1 MLACKL
7 SIKLLITI
15 YSNMCQHL
23 LTLQI
28 GIFYCHTNNI
38 NYAYQYLHLLL
49 YIYSNYF
56 YYCFTLLRLFFQLHV
71 CIW

>member
-7 SIKLLITI
+7 SIELVITI

-28 GIFYCHTNNI
+28 DIFYCHTNNI

-49 YIYSNYF
+49 YIYYNYF
-56 YYCFTLLRLFFQLHV
+56 YYYFTLLRLFFQLHV
-71 CIW
+71 YIW